1 MSINRVP
8 TQIEAQRSGFDL
20 ERRRDGMTET
30 CRLRRDEDMKSVPT
44 RGKQSL
50 RPTLS
55 VAGERPEAPGTNGL
69 SPNPYSFWRYA

>member
-20 ERRRDGMTET
+20 ERRRDGMTES
-30 CRLRRDEDMKSVPT
+30 CRLRQSEGCVVREDDS
-44 RGKQSL
+44 KQSL

-55 VAGERPEAPGTNGL
+55 VAGKRPKSGTMGG
-69 SPNPYSFWRYA
+69 SPNPLFYNRRSL